1 LAASRPR
8 IALLA
13 LLLLWLAAAV
23 MPLAEQFLQG
33 SQMRAV
39 LAGKSAA
46 ERTAYFDNPAF
57 QAAQEIAQAV
67 PADGCVVILA
77 YAGPDAVQYY
87 QARFRYLLYPREVH
101 VFADASASVEG
112 CGHLAVFY
120 DSPEHLGQSPFSGTW
135 DTQALSQR
143 LKSLRRLLVT
153 DAVDIYAL
161 P

>member
-1 LAASRPR
+1 LTASRPR

-13 LLLLWLAAAV
+13 LLLLWLAAAA

-33 SQMRAV
+33 SRMRAV

-46 ERTAYFDNPAF
+46 ERTGYFDNPAF
-57 QAAQEIAQAV
+57 QAAEEIAQAV

-87 QARFRYLLYPREVH
+87 QARFRYLLYPRDVR
-101 VFADASASVEG
+101 VFAGIAASAER

-120 DSPEHLGQSPFSGTW
+120 DSPGHLNQSPFSGTW
-135 DTQALSQR
+135 DTQALKER
-143 LKSLRRLLVT
+143 LQSLRRLLVT

>member
-1 LAASRPR
+1 LNAPRPS

-13 LLLLWLAAAV
+13 LLLLWLAAAA
-23 MPLAEQFLQG
+23 MPLAEQFSQT

-39 LAGKSAA
+39 LAGKGAS

-57 QAAQEIAQAV
+57 QAAQEIAPAV

-87 QARFRYLLYPREVH
+87 QARFRYLLYPRQVH
-101 VFADASASVEG
+101 VLADASASVEG
-112 CGHLAVFY
+112 CGHLAIFY
-120 DSPEHLGQSPFSGTW
+120 DSPEHLSQSPFAGTW
-135 DTQALSQR
+135 DAQALKER
-143 LKSLRRLLVT
+143 LQSLRRLLVT
-153 DAVDIYAL
+153 GTVDIYAL

>member
-1 LAASRPR
+1 MTVPRPR

-13 LLLLWLAAAV
+13 LLLLWLAVAA
-23 MPLAEQFLQG
+23 MPLAEQLSQA

-39 LAGKSAA
+39 LAGKSTS

-57 QAAQEIAQAV
+57 QAAEEIAQAV
-67 PADGCVVILA
+67 PADGCVVILT
-77 YAGPDAVQYY
+77 YAGPDAVEYY
-87 QARFRYLLYPREVH
+87 RARFRYLLYPRQVH
-101 VFADASASVEG
+101 VLADASAAVES

-120 DSPEHLGQSPFSGTW
+120 DSPEHLSQSPFAGTW
-135 DTQALSQR
+135 DAQALKER
-143 LKSLRRLLVT
+143 LQSLRRLLVT